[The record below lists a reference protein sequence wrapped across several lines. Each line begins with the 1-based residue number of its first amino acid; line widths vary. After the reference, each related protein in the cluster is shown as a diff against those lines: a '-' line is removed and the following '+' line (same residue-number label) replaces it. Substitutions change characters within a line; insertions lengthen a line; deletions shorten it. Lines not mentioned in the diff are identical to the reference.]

1 MLPCIELTP
10 SPPPAESV
18 IALVDTSCIIC
29 VGLLVQDRLFWVVPA
44 AVPSLSESE
53 VALLLGGVDAG
64 SRHLVVLAVDP
75 LTPPDRLLLA
85 VLTFALY
92 LFFYESQ
99 ERDMFWAI
107 SHDVSGHSTA

>member
-29 VGLLVQDRLFWVVPA
+29 VGLLVQDRLLWVVPA
-44 AVPSLSESE
+44 AVTSFSESE
-53 VALLLGGVDAG
+53 LSLLGGVGAR
-64 SRHLVVLAVDP
+64 SRRLVLAVDP

-85 VLTFALY
+85 ILMIALY
-92 LFFYESQ
+92 LFLCQQRTIYILGNLS
-99 ERDMFWAI
+99 
-107 SHDVSGHSTA
+107 